1 MRLAAAAAVV
11 ACALAVSA
19 PTTVRASDLLHAAA
33 ANDRSAAVALL
44 DAGADPTA
52 TEPNGTT
59 VLHWAVYHDDEE
71 LVGRLLAAG
80 ADPAAVNAYGS
91 SPMLEA
97 AVKGNSRVM
106 KALLDAGANVESP
119 NDDGQTALMVVA
131 RSSNLDAARLLLE
144 RGANPNAVERWRGQT
159 ALMWAA
165 AQRQAAMIRLLLE
178 HGADPDVR
186 SLLNRWERQ
195 VSAEPRAQWR
205 PPGGWTA
212 LMYAARHGCVDC
224 AVALVEAGADPDI
237 ANEEGVTPLI
247 VAITNLHFDVARA
260 LLEHG
265 ANPNKWDW
273 RGRTPLYMAVDMN
286 TLPHGGWPD
295 RPSTDR
301 TTSLELI
308 EILLEA
314 GANPNAQLK
323 LNPMWRAIQDDRG
336 KDLLLS
342 IGATPLLRAA
352 KGFDVPAIE
361 LLLRYGAHPDLPNL
375 GQITRTQIGGVT
387 PLMAAAGLDSRPT
400 DTRGTFDTPD
410 VEQRSIAALKAL
422 LAGGAD
428 INARDDHGRTA
439 LHAAA
444 SWGWTEVAKFL
455 VENGADLH
463 AQDADGVLPVDAALG
478 RMQGG
483 RLVGG
488 APVHAHAAAVLREWM
503 VERGDPADGT
513 R

>member
-1 MRLAAAAAVV
+1 GFRLASAADVRHHRDRVPGRHHADRELHDGGRGQQSGVYASRHHGGFPPALPSQQQSAEDGFAGPTRALSRRGLRGVRREARRHAGRRRHCARPLDAGLRQQHERRCTSRSFPADAGDRRRRLRNAARQSAYSLRRAHADREPVAYVAESGRRKRRHVRRQHRGDRGSMRLAAAAAVV

-224 AVALVEAGADPDI
+224 AVALVEVGADPDI

-273 RGRTPLYMAVDMN
+273 RGRTPL
-286 TLPHGGWPD
+286 
-295 RPSTDR
+295 
-301 TTSLELI
+301 
-308 EILLEA
+308 
-314 GANPNAQLK
+314 
-323 LNPMWRAIQDDRG
+323 
-336 KDLLLS
+336 
-342 IGATPLLRAA
+342 
-352 KGFDVPAIE
+352 
-361 LLLRYGAHPDLPNL
+361 
-375 GQITRTQIGGVT
+375 
-387 PLMAAAGLDSRPT
+387 
-400 DTRGTFDTPD
+400 
-410 VEQRSIAALKAL
+410 
-422 LAGGAD
+422 
-428 INARDDHGRTA
+428 
-439 LHAAA
+439 
-444 SWGWTEVAKFL
+444 
-455 VENGADLH
+455 
-463 AQDADGVLPVDAALG
+463 
-478 RMQGG
+478 
-483 RLVGG
+483 
-488 APVHAHAAAVLREWM
+488 
-503 VERGDPADGT
+503 
-513 R
+513 